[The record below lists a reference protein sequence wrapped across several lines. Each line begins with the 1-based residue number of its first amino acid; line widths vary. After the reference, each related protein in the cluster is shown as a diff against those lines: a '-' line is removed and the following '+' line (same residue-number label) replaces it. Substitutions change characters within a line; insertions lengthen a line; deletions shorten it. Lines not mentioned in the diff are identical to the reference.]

1 MDENELESSRA
12 AQHADETVK
21 HLEVWFDRWAKVG
34 WRLHNA
40 GTAEDSRLTTI
51 NHWDLNTF
59 KHNLHHIY
67 FRLEIYFSQ
76 LLHKQSI
83 SLPSIAVATFVWI
96 ECVTEEMFRAVRN
109 DIICLWCFWCFCFWT
124 CIKAAY
130 VASRATFWSLSA
142 LRLELR
148 FWPCGKDADLGMEVS
163 LLHTSLASL
172 TKSFIARCP
181 SRVAPWYRIFPN
193 CPTWKYCSTDIFAT
207 NWDLWDRK
215 HLTSSRSGSPSKP
228 LQSCQSSFP
237 SQLVPLGCNF
247 SRLKLCVVSSSHRR
261 TW

>member
-51 NHWDLNTF
+51 NHWDWNTF

-109 DIICLWCFWCFCFWT
+109 DIICLWCFWCFFFWT

-181 SRVAPWYRIFPN
+181 SRVAPWTYRIFPN
-193 CPTWKYCSTDIFAT
+193 CLLKVLRPTFFAT
-207 NWDLWDRK
+207 LGS
-215 HLTSSRSGSPSKP
+215 LGSQTSISLPELGFVRLALEASAELPIFISFTTGS
-228 LQSCQSSFP
+228 
-237 SQLVPLGCNF
+237 LGCNF
-247 SRLKLCVVSSSHRR
+247 SRLKL
-261 TW
+261 